1 MLAKHLQVSRSTVE
15 LAYEQLLSE
24 GYIEAVPYRG
34 YFVCRLDGLL
44 HLTDQTPVQVQRYE
58 ETEEGYAYDFSPSG
72 IDLNSFPHNTWKKLS
87 RGILMEN
94 NKDFFQL
101 GDPQGEKEP
110 ADDDRL
116 LSASGEGCILHGGSD
131 RGGSGK

>member
-15 LAYEQLLSE
+15 LAYRNSFCRRDN
-24 GYIEAVPYRG
+24 IEAVPYRG

-101 GDPQGEKEP
+101 EIPRRKRACG
-110 ADDDRL
+110 
-116 LSASGEGCILHGGSD
+116 
-131 RGGSGK
+131 